1 MIRDLSSH
9 PTRDENDTPG
19 AYLTR
24 LSEAVP
30 RGLIA
35 TILSQSPDEF
45 YSVALRKYMRSFSFF
60 GDPLDMAIRKLLMEV
75 ELPRE
80 TQQIDRVIQGFAN
93 RYHECNPGIFSSTGM
108 LLCHACHLMSFAH
121 SFIRPSLLY
130 CILDIDSPHGCFQ

>member
-9 PTRDENDTPG
+9 PVREEDDTPG

-24 LSEAVP
+24 LGDAVP
-30 RGLIA
+30 RKIIA

-45 YSVALRKYMRSFSFF
+45 YSVALRKYMRGFSFF

-80 TQQIDRVIQGFAN
+80 TQQIDRVLQAFAN

-108 LLCHACHLMSFAH
+108 LLLCHFLR
-121 SFIRPSLLY
+121 ISLY
-130 CILDIDSPHGCFQ
+130 